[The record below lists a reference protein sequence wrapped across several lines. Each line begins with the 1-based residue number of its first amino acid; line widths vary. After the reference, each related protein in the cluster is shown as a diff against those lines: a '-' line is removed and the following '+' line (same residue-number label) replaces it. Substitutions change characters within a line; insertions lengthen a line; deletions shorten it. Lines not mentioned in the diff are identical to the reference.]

1 MVRLKKTEKAK
12 KEFEEKSKER
22 IKDAVQFLSPTASKG
37 ETDDRTQWQK
47 DVLFGRKRKANTE
60 SMEAA
65 QPTQKG
71 EANGRAQES
80 GEAGNG
86 DVNEYAHDEE
96 GQKAGRKEG

>member
-1 MVRLKKTEKAK
+1 
-12 KEFEEKSKER
+12 
-22 IKDAVQFLSPTASKG
+22 
-37 ETDDRTQWQK
+37 
-47 DVLFGRKRKANTE
+47 
-60 SMEAA
+60 MEAA

-86 DVNEYAHDEE
+86 DVNEDAHDEE